1 MSEQPK
7 KLGSKTIIQ
16 SKIFRLE
23 SVALRFDSGAEVE
36 FECIHHIAKEGVIVV
51 PFTDN
56 GGVLM
61 AREYALGSDRYE
73 LTFPRGAI
81 DVGESPLE
89 AARREMQEEVGYDCH
104 HLHYVKEATIAPNYM
119 TQTCHIFVA
128 KDLFPS
134 PLPGDEPEPMQ
145 VIEVPVADVSSHPE
159 CTDSL
164 ALAALH
170 LALETQVP

>member
-1 MSEQPK
+1 MSKPPK
-7 KLGSKTIIQ
+7 RLGSKTIIQ

-36 FECIHHIAKEGVIVV
+36 FECIHHFAKEGVIVV

-56 GGVLM
+56 NTVLM

-81 DVGESPLE
+81 DAGESPLE
-89 AARREMQEEVGYDCH
+89 AARREMQEEVGFDCH
-104 HLHYVKEATIAPNYM
+104 HLQYLKETTIAPSYM
-119 TQTCHIFVA
+119 TQVCHILVA

-134 PLPGDEPEPMQ
+134 QLAGDEPEPMT
-145 VIEVPVADVSSHPE
+145 VVEVPIADASSHPE

-164 ALAALH
+164 TLAALH
-170 LALETQVP
+170 LALETQKL